1 MLLVLLA
8 VCHCS
13 RLLNAKY
20 YNILSVDGGGI
31 KGLLPAEF
39 INLAEKFSFEYAQN
53 MSYNVPIHVDSDGA
67 PRNRLHMSDLF
78 DMLAGTST
86 GGIIAIALSMIS

>member
-1 MLLVLLA
+1 
-8 VCHCS
+8 
-13 RLLNAKY
+13 
-20 YNILSVDGGGI
+20 
-31 KGLLPAEF
+31 
-39 INLAEKFSFEYAQN
+39 